1 MKRSNITSLFLAVV
15 ALSTGTSAEK
25 EAAQTFGY
33 IGDPTDYGYGY
44 GHGAGVG
51 AGVGVGLGAG
61 VGETAMEELGLDC
74 AVRVMAM
81 VELGLELVLDSK
93 APVMVMVTPQSKVGY

>member
-1 MKRSNITSLFLAVV
+1 MKSTTISSLCLAVV

-51 AGVGVGLGAG
+51 AGL
-61 VGETAMEELGLDC
+61 ELEL
-74 AVRVMAM
+74 
-81 VELGLELVLDSK
+81 ESLGLELVLDSK
-93 APVMVMVTPQSKVGY
+93 APVMVMTKAKEVPLECLTPQK

>member
-61 VGETAMEELGLDC
+61 ETAMEELGLDC